1 MEHELPARLEG
12 PAMPTLAQVYKQ
24 HWEECIRAAAET
36 DDPKQR
42 VMLLKLASEWLEDA
56 KALGFAESAPC
67 DAPASVPPQTKRKEK
82 PRPRVKLRRWRERRN
97 KR

>member
-1 MEHELPARLEG
+1 MPLVQIYEDLAEG
-12 PAMPTLAQVYKQ
+12 
-24 HWEECIRAAAET
+24 CIRSAAKT

-56 KALGFAESAPC
+56 KALRFAESAPC
-67 DAPASVPPQTKRKEK
+67 DARASVPPQTKRKEK